1 MHFLGSGSDG
11 SYPRIG
17 WGDSISGRNVDDR
30 EGAAMNHSSKPAK
43 RPKPLTALQ
52 ICQKELAEV
61 RRQRAAISEVLRAI
75 ASSPHD
81 LQPVFDTILD
91 SAVRLCRADS
101 GTFRLVEE
109 AGYRLV
115 AHKQSPAVSEEYSP
129 PMLREH
135 GSSFG
140 RLLAS
145 KSSVHIPDLAAHEL
159 YRAGEP
165 LAVAQVISSL
175 RTLLFVPMLRNDEL
189 IGSLAL
195 LRQHVEPF
203 TEKEIELVTDFASQ
217 ATIALEIVRSE
228 RQYRQLQTEL
238 AHANRVLTMGELSAS
253 ITHEIKQPIAAARNN
268 VIAALNFLR
277 RSPPDLQEVR
287 EALAA
292 AVKDADRV
300 DAIVGRMRALMQK
313 ASPRLDPVDM
323 NEALQE
329 VIELTRG
336 EALKNGV
343 SVESQLAKG
352 LPVIAGDRVQLQQV
366 VLNLILNAVQAM
378 GAVSEGAQQVL
389 ITTSQIE
396 SNDLCVG
403 VQDTGP
409 GLSPETLSR
418 LYERFYTT
426 KPNGMGMGLVICR
439 SIIEAHGGRLW
450 ASACQPHGAHFQFAI
465 PARPS

>member
-1 MHFLGSGSDG
+1 MG
-11 SYPRIG
+11 SYPRTG
-17 WGDSISGRNVDDR
+17 WGDSISDRNVDR

-81 LQPVFDTILD
+81 LQPIFDTIID

-145 KSSVHIPDLAAHEL
+145 KSPVHIPDLAAHEL
-159 YRAGEP
+159 YRAGDP
-165 LAVAQVISSL
+165 LAVAQVKSRF

-203 TEKEIELVTDFASQ
+203 TEKEIELVTDFAAQ
-217 ATIALEIVRSE
+217 ASIALEIVRSE

-238 AHANRVLTMGELSAS
+238 AHANRVLAMGELSAS

-268 VIAALNFLR
+268 VKAALNFLR
-277 RSPPDLQEVR
+277 RNPPDLQEV
-287 EALAA
+287 
-292 AVKDADRV
+292 
-300 DAIVGRMRALMQK
+300 
-313 ASPRLDPVDM
+313 
-323 NEALQE
+323 
-329 VIELTRG
+329 
-336 EALKNGV
+336 
-343 SVESQLAKG
+343 
-352 LPVIAGDRVQLQQV
+352 
-366 VLNLILNAVQAM
+366 
-378 GAVSEGAQQVL
+378 
-389 ITTSQIE
+389 
-396 SNDLCVG
+396 
-403 VQDTGP
+403 
-409 GLSPETLSR
+409 
-418 LYERFYTT
+418 
-426 KPNGMGMGLVICR
+426 
-439 SIIEAHGGRLW
+439 
-450 ASACQPHGAHFQFAI
+450 
-465 PARPS
+465 